1 MLYQLEIKTHSNQ
14 ILRYRPRSRRRKEI
28 CEPENSN
35 KSNWLFQ
42 VRSND
47 LYIVTYRSGPTDIY
61 EEVLQQKARCN
72 VILGSKN
79 QMIQVI
85 SLFCLFVFCFL
96 CNDILGSKIQV
107 TFLLIVFSSFLLFSS
122 FDSLSFHLFVF
133 FAMISL
139 APNIIH
145 DLGENII
152 ILSSF
157 VTNIRKWKFGFA
169 TTQEQMTTRIKSE
182 RTILR
187 S

>member
-79 QMIQVI
+79 QMIQVTF
-85 SLFCLFVFCFL
+85 LFCLLLFLATIFLAARFRRPFVNC
-96 CNDILGSKIQV
+96 
-107 TFLLIVFSSFLLFSS
+107 LLNLFIFWFFVFSSICLFAI
-122 FDSLSFHLFVF
+122 FSLEPS
-133 FAMISL
+133 
-139 APNIIH
+139 IIH

-152 ILSSF
+152 NLSSF
-157 VTNIRKWKFGFA
+157 VTNIRK
-169 TTQEQMTTRIKSE
+169 
-182 RTILR
+182 
-187 S
+187 